1 MWQGALTGSSTLDKV
16 KTSVPDAIGAMLPF
30 LRRYARALTGSQ
42 KRGDEWVRLCIEV
55 VKEQP
60 PGDTEYDTKEKIFRL
75 FHRLLQPFDVLE
87 EREAAAAGVSGRLK
101 AQLSEIPAL
110 QRQMLL
116 LTALEG
122 FSIEEAARIL
132 DAPRA
137 AAESALAEARAELQ
151 RVASVRVLVIED
163 EAVIA
168 LDVAKIVQNA
178 GHQVVGIAATEKNAI
193 DLARKHSP
201 HLVLADIQLKGG
213 DNGIAAVREIMKALE
228 VPVIFVTGFPER
240 LLTGSGVEPV
250 FVITKPF
257 DPDLLRTAMAQALNT
272 VAI

>member
-1 MWQGALTGSSTLDKV
+1 
-16 KTSVPDAIGAMLPF
+16 MLPF

-42 KRGDEWVRLCIEV
+42 KRGDEWVRLCVEV
-55 VKEQP
+55 LREQP
-60 PGDTEYDTKEKIFRL
+60 LAADEYDTKQKIFTL
-75 FHRLLQPFDVLE
+75 FHRLRQPFDVLE
-87 EREAAAAGVSGRLK
+87 EREAAADGVPGRLK
-101 AQLSEIPAL
+101 AQLSEIPVL

-122 FSIEEAARIL
+122 FSIEDAARIL
-132 DAPRA
+132 NVSR
-137 AAESALAEARAELQ
+137 EEAEAALGEARNELR

-178 GHQVVGIAATEKNAI
+178 GHQVVGIAATEKNAV

-213 DNGIAAVREIMKALE
+213 DNGIIAVREIMKGLE

>member
-1 MWQGALTGSSTLDKV
+1 MEQV
-16 KTSVPDAIGAMLPF
+16 KTGLPDAVTSMLPF

-42 KRGDEWVRLCIEV
+42 KRGDEWVRLCVEV
-55 VKEQP
+55 LREEPLEAQ
-60 PGDTEYDTKEKIFRL
+60 EYDTKQKIFSL
-75 FHRLLQPFDVLE
+75 FHRLRQPFDALE
-87 EREAAAAGVSGRLK
+87 EREAAAGGVPGRLK
-101 AQLSEIPAL
+101 AQLSEIPVL

-122 FSIEEAARIL
+122 FTIEDAASVLNVSRDDAEAAL
-132 DAPRA
+132 
-137 AAESALAEARAELQ
+137 SEARNELR

-178 GHQVVGIAATEKNAI
+178 GHQVVGIAATEKNAV

-201 HLVLADIQLKGG
+201 HLVLADIQLKGS
-213 DNGIAAVREIMKALE
+213 DNGIAAVREIMKGLE

>member
-1 MWQGALTGSSTLDKV
+1 MEQV
-16 KTSVPDAIGAMLPF
+16 KTGLPDAVASMLPF

-42 KRGDEWVRLCIEV
+42 KRGDEWVRLCVEV
-55 VKEQP
+55 LREQP
-60 PGDTEYDTKEKIFRL
+60 LGVDEYDTKQKIFTL
-75 FHRLLQPFDVLE
+75 FHRLRQPFAVLE
-87 EREAAAAGVSGRLK
+87 ERETAADGVPGRLK
-101 AQLSEIPAL
+101 AQLSEIPVL

-122 FSIEEAARIL
+122 FTVEDAARVL
-132 DAPRA
+132 NVSRGE
-137 AAESALAEARAELQ
+137 AEAALAEARNELR

-178 GHQVVGIAATEKNAI
+178 GHQVVGIAATEKNAV

-213 DNGIAAVREIMKALE
+213 DNGIAAVREIMKGLE